1 MIYQS
6 YKPRR
11 IRPRITLSLNE
22 ILIRLLVIGVAV
34 PEAEEL
40 ETLAVLRTEASMPGR
55 GDRMRYV

>member
-1 MIYQS
+1 MTYQS

-40 ETLAVLRTEASMPGR
+40 ETFAVLRTEASMPGR